1 MFQGEEKQK
10 IKRFKLK
17 LTDGRII
24 NCCLNQEEL
33 VYGAT
38 AVAVNSSFLGKDE
51 GVVYDLYAYHPL
63 TGEKLKVLS
72 LNDENLTSCSML
84 LVPLHVQE
92 HLLLAKKYNLELK
105 QVVCPYFQGE
115 GSQTVRQDLPVNIR
129 RSVCAIIKHPTE
141 DKYLCEDSLVHSC
154 KSFVLGG
161 REGKETA
168 AEAAIREVV
177 EETGY
182 KNVVIDET
190 CPIVMHNHFYADYKG
205 VNRYAYLS
213 IVFGH
218 LVDDKREERTEEEKK
233 KCSVLWVK
241 REDLLNFLSVKNNI
255 FACKILLNGLTAFEE
270 DGKLTNSYELD
281 GLNREQAKIK
291 INEIWK

>member
-1 MFQGEEKQK
+1 MKL
-10 IKRFKLK
+10 FKLK
-17 LTDGRII
+17 LTNGRVV

-33 VYGAT
+33 IYGAT
-38 AVAVNSSFLGKDE
+38 AVAVNSAVLGANE
-51 GVVYDLYAYHPL
+51 GVVEGLYAYHPL
-63 TGEKLKVLS
+63 TNEKLKVLS
-72 LNDENLTSCSML
+72 LDDENLSTCSMM
-84 LVPLHVQE
+84 LVPLHIQE
-92 HLLLAKKYNLELK
+92 HLLLAKKYNLELR
-105 QVVCPYFQGE
+105 QVVGPYFQGE
-115 GSQTVRQDLPVNIR
+115 GNQKLREDLPVNIR

-141 DKYLCEDSLVHSC
+141 DKYLCEDSLVHPC

-161 REGKETA
+161 REGEETA
-168 AEAAIREVV
+168 AEAAVREVV

-182 KNVVIDET
+182 KNVVIDNT

-218 LVDDKREERTEEEKK
+218 LIDEEREERAEEEKR

-241 REDLLNFLSVKNNI
+241 KEDLLDFLTVKNNI

-281 GLNREQAKIK
+281 GLNREQAKAK